1 MLVLC
6 NEMLY
11 ICEMDDE
18 LLYNDT
24 CCYLIIIKGFVNM

>member
-6 NEMLY
+6 NEILH

-18 LLYNDT
+18 LLYNDS
-24 CCYLIIIKGFVNM
+24 CCYLIIIRFVNL